1 MNMARRIKTEK
12 PRKTGGTPFQDSNRT
27 VTAAI
32 IAIIV
37 VFFLGIIFLGVLLVN
52 FVGRF
57 AEADDSQITTV
68 TYSIKHR
75 EDFQN
80 GYNGRLYESVTNNAY
95 DLYGEEGAAEME
107 GETTLPKVTSNYGTG
122 SEFEYGTIKG
132 STYKSKFSGITFDA
146 PSGWTLKGA
155 SKSTVTPTSVLDLD
169 ARNASGSMSVKLQY
183 FALSG
188 GSYTSTSQVMK
199 ALKAQV
205 GDEVATDS
213 KTQNISG
220 LNFSGFAFDGLSGQ
234 ETARSQVMVAQVKG
248 YALVLQVVAPTQKDI
263 DNILKNFS

>member
-1 MNMARRIKTEK
+1 MARRIKTEK
-12 PRKTGGTPFQDSNRT
+12 PARNSNST
-27 VTAAI
+27 VSDRNKPVIAAV

-37 VFFLGIIFLGVLLVN
+37 VFFLMIIFLGVLMMN

-57 AEADDSQITTV
+57 AEDDSAQITTV
-68 TYSIKHR
+68 TYSIKQR
-75 EDFQN
+75 ADLQG

-132 STYKSKFSGITFDA
+132 NIYKSKFSGITFDA

-155 SKSTVTPTSVLDLD
+155 SKSSVTPTSVLDLD
-169 ARNASGSMSVKLQY
+169 AKNSTGSMSVKLQY

-188 GSYTSTSQVMK
+188 GSFSNTSQVMK
-199 ALKAQV
+199 ALKEQV
-205 GDEVATDS
+205 GSDVEMES
-213 KTQNISG
+213 KSDVISG
-220 LNFSGFAFDGLSGQ
+220 LSFAGFAFDGLNGQ
-234 ETARSQVMVAQVKG
+234 EVARSQVMVAQVKG

-263 DNILKNFS
+263 NNILKNFS